1 MSFRLN
7 VLSTVMALAWCAC
20 SPRPQAPRPHDASR
34 ADGGVAQRADGGI
47 SPRDPCDILQAEQR
61 DLIVARVGDQ
71 SLTLCDF
78 TRRVNSQNPY
88 LRARFNAP
96 EQRRALLQSWV
107 DAELLANEAVHR
119 NLDQDPQVRR
129 AITMQ
134 LARRLEQWVREGV
147 AEPTVTDDEVRAYFD
162 AHRAEYDT
170 EAQVRASQIVLG
182 ARADAERALA
192 DVRAHEDDDAYFR
205 ARVRAVSVDP
215 VTRGS
220 DGDMAFFP
228 MNGGSDVVPE
238 VAAAAFTL
246 TRPGQILDRVVE
258 SAHGGPNHGPGF
270 HVVRLTARRDA
281 MHRTLDDESRRIRVR
296 LQREKVDHAQDAAMQ
311 QLLDQLRRDNP
322 VQVDDAAL
330 AQVRVDAP
338 PPGTPA
344 AMTGPGP
351 LPIPH

>member
-1 MSFRLN
+1 
-7 VLSTVMALAWCAC
+7 MALAWCGC
-20 SPRPQAPRPHDASR
+20 SQRPQPTRPRNAAADAGVAASANA
-34 ADGGVAQRADGGI
+34 ADGGMR
-47 SPRDPCDILQAEQR
+47 PRDPCDILLPEQR

-119 NLDQDPQVRR
+119 NLDEDPQVRR

-147 AEPTVTDDEVRAYFD
+147 ADQTVTDDEVRAYFE

-170 EAQVRASQIVLG
+170 EAQVRASQIVLPT
-182 ARADAERALA
+182 RADAERALA

-205 ARVRAVSVDP
+205 ARVRALSVDA
-215 VTRGS
+215 TTKAA

-228 MNGGSDVVPE
+228 LSGGSDVVPE

-246 TRPGQILDRVVE
+246 TRPGQILERVVE

-296 LQREKVDHAQDAAMQ
+296 LQREKVDRAQDAAMQ

-322 VQVDDAAL
+322 VQIDDAAL

-344 AMTGPGP
+344 AITGPGP
-351 LPIPH
+351 LPVPH